1 MVTKAVS
8 DRYGIRNI
16 TQLQANATN
25 IRFASQGEFD
35 EREDALPGLAK
46 VYGPFNWKSTKV
58 YASSLKYQVLNSGEA
73 DSAPAWTTDGW
84 LADPRYVLL
93 DDDKQVWP
101 PYNIAPVVRQN
112 VLDTYPAIADTL
124 NKVNAKITTP
134 VITALNARVDLEQQ
148 EYEDVAKEFFDKVI
162 KGK

>member
-1 MVTKAVS
+1 MVTKAAS
-8 DRYGIRNI
+8 DRYGIRTI
-16 TQLQANATN
+16 TDLQKNATN

-58 YASSLKYQVLNSGEA
+58 YASSLKYQVLASGEA
-73 DSAPAWTTDGW
+73 DSAPAWTTEGQ
-84 LADPRYVLL
+84 LADPAYVLL
-93 DDDKQVWP
+93 EDDKQVWP

-112 VLDTYPAIADTL
+112 VLDTYPAIAAAL
-124 NKVNAKITTP
+124 NKVNAKISTAG
-134 VITALNARVDLEQQ
+134 ITALNAQVDLDQR
-148 EYEDVAKEFFDKVI
+148 EYEDVAKDFFDKVI